1 MRPEPELRDK
11 LFLDLVGPTRMKEL
25 RAPVPDIEQPEED
38 RGDHSYKEE
47 AAMML
52 GQGETDDR
60 RYQSDRLA
68 SDSDHICVESAY
80 PLLVNLE

>member
-1 MRPEPELRDK
+1 
-11 LFLDLVGPTRMKEL
+11 MKEL

-38 RGDHSYKEE
+38 CADHSNEEE

-52 GQGETDDR
+52 GQGETGDR
-60 RYQSDRLA
+60 RCQRDRPA
-68 SDSDHICVESAY
+68 PDSDHICVECAY